1 MKFTPTKLKISQKT
15 PFLVEAE
22 KVETFAEDYSEEIN
36 PENYEYHSKKR
47 DNNVWTQK
55 LKRRFKENSMGV
67 KGCPNKYNVHHIC
80 TVYCLERWGEGLQ
93 RPPKAYRDRFNRLIE
108 RYPLPKNWV
117 HVWDSGCESFYFW
130 NQSTD
135 EVSWLP
141 PKHPKA
147 SIGPSAATLRG
158 EREKPEEMQVDEE
171 AIPLPSKSP
180 PREEDKYQAPAPA
193 AKKTKTRDLEKILR
207 TKKGRRQFY
216 ENSDVIDPMDPASY
230 GECGKG
236 RWSAGLDNDENTG
249 VDTTVGSG
257 LYQQRP
263 YPAPGEVMKANKN
276 KKKGEK
282 NAKKAKKNAA
292 NSSDDDN
299 GSD

>member
-1 MKFTPTKLKISQKT
+1 M
-15 PFLVEAE
+15 
-22 KVETFAEDYSEEIN
+22 ETFAEDYSEEIN

-47 DNNVWTQK
+47 GDSNVWTQK

-67 KGCPNKYNVHHIC
+67 KGCPNKYIVHHIC

-93 RPPKAYRDRFNRLIE
+93 KPTKSYRDRFNRLLE

-117 HVWDSGCESFYFW
+117 HVWDAGCESFYFW
-130 NQSTD
+130 NQSDDT
-135 EVSWLP
+135 VSWLP

-147 SIGPSAATLRG
+147 IIGPSAATLRG
-158 EREKPEEMQVDEE
+158 EREKPDNEPTIEDEM
-171 AIPLPSKSP
+171 IPPLNKSP
-180 PREEDKYQAPAPA
+180 PREEHKYQAPAPTQ
-193 AKKTKTRDLEKILR
+193 KKTKTRDLEKILR

-236 RWSAGLDNDENTG
+236 RWSTGLVTEQKTG
-249 VDTTVGSG
+249 ADTTVSSG

-263 YPAPGEVMKANKN
+263 YPSPGDVLRANK
-276 KKKGEK
+276 KVAKDK
-282 NAKKAKKNAA
+282 NVDDENDSEDENDSPAKKSKYDK
-292 NSSDDDN
+292 
-299 GSD
+299 